1 MKNPMKYFKEP
12 CESGYYT
19 KKERKKII
27 KKLSKKQ
34 IKDYTFSDIVL
45 YYHVKDELENLIREK
60 KIKKLKKKIKNK
72 HI

>member
-1 MKNPMKYFKEP
+1 MKNPMKYLKEP